1 MKLLMALD
9 GSAGSDAVVREVA
22 SRPWPEGSECC
33 LMTAIDPFFFTKAPL
48 LLKEAK
54 TDTQRTLDGYVEDLK
69 LTRMR
74 LSTEILLENPR
85 RGIPKMASE
94 WKADLIAMGSHG
106 TGAFVRLL
114 MGSTAQAVLRHA
126 GCSVEIVREGQRKSG
141 GMHVLV
147 PTDGSDCAEAALKAV
162 AARPW
167 PEATE
172 IHVIS
177 VPEVPVLAGAYPYY
191 PPEVVLEVAGANDA
205 HAKEAVQKGAAIL
218 WKAGLCVSEE
228 VMEPRESPVRAVLAM
243 ADLWSADLIVLG
255 SHGRRGFDRYVIGSV
270 SESVALHAHCS
281 VEVVR
286 AGRRSRGYGG
296 GGTEL

>member
-9 GSAGSDAVVREVA
+9 GSGGSSAVVREVA

-33 LMTAIDPFFFTKAPL
+33 VMTAIDPFFFTKAPL

-54 TDTQRTLDGYVEDLK
+54 EDSQKTLDGYVEDLK
-69 LTRMR
+69 QTGLH
-74 LSTEILLENPR
+74 LITEILLENPR
-85 RGIPKMASE
+85 HGIPEAASE
-94 WKADLIAMGSHG
+94 WKADLIVMGSHG
-106 TGAFVRLL
+106 TGAFLRLL

-126 GCSVEIVREGQRKSG
+126 GCSVEIVREGSRKNG

-147 PTDGSDCAEAALKAV
+147 PTDGSECAEAALRAV

-167 PEATE
+167 PEGTE
-172 IHVIS
+172 IRVIC

-191 PPEVVLEVAGANDA
+191 PPELVLEVAATNDA
-205 HAKEAVQKGAAIL
+205 HAREAVQKGAGIL
-218 WKAGLCVSEE
+218 RKAGLCVMEE
-228 VMEPRESPVRAVLAM
+228 VLEPRESPVRAVM
-243 ADLWSADLIVLG
+243 GIADLWNADLIVLG
-255 SHGRRGFDRYVIGSV
+255 SHGRRGFDRYVMGSV

-286 AGRRSRGYGG
+286 RAAQ
-296 GGTEL
+296 L

>member
-9 GSAGSDAVVREVA
+9 GSSGSSAVVREVA

-33 LMTAIDPFFFTKAPL
+33 VMTAIDPFFFTKAPL

-54 TDTQRTLDGYVEDLK
+54 EEVQRTLDGYAESLK
-69 LTRMR
+69 PTGMQ

-85 RGIPKMASE
+85 HGIPKAASE
-94 WKADLIAMGSHG
+94 WKADLIVMGSHG
-106 TGAFVRLL
+106 TGAFLRLL

-126 GCSVEIVREGQRKSG
+126 GCSVEIVREGGRKNG

-147 PTDGSDCAEAALKAV
+147 PTDGSDCAEEALRAV

-167 PEATE
+167 PEGTE
-172 IHVIS
+172 IRVIC

-191 PPEVVLEVAGANDA
+191 PPELVLEVAATNDA
-205 HAKEAVQKGAAIL
+205 HAREAVQKGASIL
-218 WKAGLCVSEE
+218 RKAGLCVMEE
-228 VMEPRESPVRAVLAM
+228 VLEPRESPVRAVMGM
-243 ADLWSADLIVLG
+243 ADLWNADLIVLG
-255 SHGRRGFDRYVIGSV
+255 SHGRRGFDRYVMGSV

-281 VEVVR
+281 VQVVR
-286 AGRRSRGYGG
+286 RAAQK
-296 GGTEL
+296 

>member
-9 GSAGSDAVVREVA
+9 GSAGSDAVVREVT
-22 SRPWPEGSECC
+22 SRPWPEDSECC

-54 TDTQRTLDGYVEDLK
+54 EDTQRTLDGYAEDLK
-69 LTRMR
+69 PTRMR
-74 LSTEILLENPR
+74 LSTEILMENPR

-94 WKADLIAMGSHG
+94 WKADLIVMGSHG

-147 PTDGSDCAEAALKAV
+147 PTDGSDCAEAAVKAV
-162 AARPW
+162 AARLW
-167 PEATE
+167 PQGTE

-191 PPEVVLEVAGANDA
+191 PPEVVLEVAAANNA

-218 WKAGLCVSEE
+218 RKAGLCVSEE
-228 VMEPRESPVRAVLAM
+228 VMEPRESPVRAVLAT

-286 AGRRSRGYGG
+286 AAAQK
-296 GGTEL
+296 

>member
-9 GSAGSDAVVREVA
+9 GSTGSDTVVREVA
-22 SRPWPEGSECC
+22 SRPWPAGSECC
-33 LMTAIDPFFFTKAPL
+33 VLTAIDPFFFTKAPL
-48 LLKEAK
+48 PLKEAK
-54 TDTQRTLDGYVEDLK
+54 TDAQRTLDGYAENLK
-69 LTRMR
+69 ATGMR

-85 RGIPKMASE
+85 RGIPKAASE
-94 WKADLIAMGSHG
+94 WKADLIVMGSHG

-126 GCSVEIVREGQRKSG
+126 GCSVEIVREGHRKNG

-147 PTDGSDCAEAALKAV
+147 PTDGSDCAEGALRAV

-167 PEATE
+167 PEGTE
-172 IHVIS
+172 IRVIC

-191 PPEVVLEVAGANDA
+191 PPEVVLEVATTNEA
-205 HAKEAVQKGAAIL
+205 HAKEAVQKGAEIL
-218 WKAGLCVSEE
+218 KKAGLCVSEE
-228 VMEPRESPVRAVLAM
+228 VMEPRESPVRAVLGM
-243 ADLWSADLIVLG
+243 ADLWSADLIVMG

-286 AGRRSRGYGG
+286 AAAHK
-296 GGTEL
+296 

>member
-1 MKLLMALD
+1 MKLLIALD
-9 GSAGSDAVVREVA
+9 ASSGSNAVVREVA

-33 LMTAIDPFFFTKAPL
+33 VMTAVDPFFFSKAPL

-54 TDTQRTLDGYVEDLK
+54 EEAQRILDEYTEDLQP
-69 LTRMR
+69 TGMR

-85 RGIPKMASE
+85 HGIPKAASE
-94 WKADLIAMGSHG
+94 WKADLIVMGSHG
-106 TGAFVRLL
+106 TGAFLRLL

-126 GCSVEIVREGQRKSG
+126 GCSVEIVREGRRKDG

-147 PTDGSDCAEAALKAV
+147 PTDGSACAEGALRAV

-167 PEATE
+167 PEGTE
-172 IHVIS
+172 IRVVC

-191 PPEVVLEVAGANDA
+191 PPEVVLEVATANEE
-205 HAKEAVQKGAAIL
+205 HAREAVQKGAAIL
-218 WKAGLCVSEE
+218 RKTGLCVSEE
-228 VMEPRESPVRAVLAM
+228 IMEPRESPVRAILGM
-243 ADLWSADLIVLG
+243 ADMWNADLIVVG

-286 AGRRSRGYGG
+286 
-296 GGTEL
+296 GTAQK

>member
-9 GSAGSDAVVREVA
+9 GSSGSSAVVREVA

-33 LMTAIDPFFFTKAPL
+33 VMTAIDPFFFTKAPL

-54 TDTQRTLDGYVEDLK
+54 EEAQRTLDGYAETLK
-69 LTRMR
+69 PTGMQ

-85 RGIPKMASE
+85 HGIPKAASE
-94 WKADLIAMGSHG
+94 WKADLIVMGSHG
-106 TGAFVRLL
+106 TGAFLRML

-126 GCSVEIVREGQRKSG
+126 GCSVEIVREGSRKNG

-147 PTDGSDCAEAALKAV
+147 PTDGSDCAEEALRAV

-167 PEATE
+167 PEGTE
-172 IHVIS
+172 IRVIC

-191 PPEVVLEVAGANDA
+191 PPELVLEVAATNDA
-205 HAKEAVQKGAAIL
+205 HARDAVQKGGSIL
-218 WKAGLCVSEE
+218 RKAGLCVMEE
-228 VMEPRESPVRAVLAM
+228 VLEPRESPVRAVMGM
-243 ADLWSADLIVLG
+243 ADLWNADLIVLG
-255 SHGRRGFDRYVIGSV
+255 SHGRRGFDRYVMGSV

-286 AGRRSRGYGG
+286 RVAQK
-296 GGTEL
+296 

>member
-9 GSAGSDAVVREVA
+9 GSTGSDAVVREVA

-33 LMTAIDPFFFTKAPL
+33 LLAAIDPFFFTKAPL

-54 TDTQRTLDGYVEDLK
+54 ADTQRTLDGYAENLK
-69 LTRMR
+69 PTGMR
-74 LSTEILLENPR
+74 LSSEILLENPR
-85 RGIPKMASE
+85 HGIPNAASE
-94 WKADLIAMGSHG
+94 WKADLIVMGSHG

-147 PTDGSDCAEAALKAV
+147 PTDGSDCAEGALRAV

-167 PEATE
+167 PAGTE
-172 IHVIS
+172 IHVIC

-191 PPEVVLEVAGANDA
+191 PPELVLEVAAANDT
-205 HAKEAVQKGAAIL
+205 HAKEAIQRGAGIL
-218 WKAGLCVSEE
+218 KKAGLCVSEE
-228 VMEPRESPVRAVLAM
+228 VTEARESPVRAVLAT
-243 ADLWSADLIVLG
+243 ADMWGADLIVMG
-255 SHGRRGFDRYVIGSV
+255 SHGRRGLDRYVMGSA

-286 AGRRSRGYGG
+286 AAPQK
-296 GGTEL
+296 

>member
-22 SRPWPEGSECC
+22 SRPWPEVSECC
-33 LMTAIDPFFFTKAPL
+33 LLTAIDPFFFTKAPL
-48 LLKEAK
+48 LLKQAK
-54 TDTQRTLDGYVEDLK
+54 ADTQRTLDGYAEDLK
-69 LTRMR
+69 LTGMR

-85 RGIPKMASE
+85 HGIPKSASD
-94 WKADLIAMGSHG
+94 WKADLIVMGSHG
-106 TGAFVRLL
+106 NGAFVRLL

-147 PTDGSDCAEAALKAV
+147 PTDGSDCAEAALNAV

-191 PPEVVLEVAGANDA
+191 PPEVVLEVAAANDA
-205 HAKEAVQKGAAIL
+205 HAKGAVQKGADIL
-218 WKAGLCVSEE
+218 RKAGLCVSEE

-243 ADLWSADLIVLG
+243 ADLWSTDLIVLG

-286 AGRRSRGYGG
+286 AAAPK
-296 GGTEL
+296 

>member
-22 SRPWPEGSECC
+22 SRPWPEDSECC
-33 LMTAIDPFFFTKAPL
+33 LMSAIDPFFFTKAPL

-54 TDTQRTLDGYVEDLK
+54 ADTQRTLDGYAEDLK
-69 LTRMR
+69 STGMR
-74 LSTEILLENPR
+74 LNTEILLENPR
-85 RGIPKMASE
+85 RGIPNMASE
-94 WKADLIAMGSHG
+94 WKADLIVMGSHG
-106 TGAFVRLL
+106 NGAFVRLL

-141 GMHVLV
+141 RMRVLV
-147 PTDGSDCAEAALKAV
+147 PTDGSECAEAALRAV

-167 PEATE
+167 PEGTE
-172 IHVIS
+172 IHVIC

-191 PPEVVLEVAGANDA
+191 PPELVLEVAATNDT
-205 HAKEAVQKGAAIL
+205 HAKEAIQRGVGIL
-218 WKAGLCVSEE
+218 KEAGLCVSEE
-228 VMEPRESPVRAVLAM
+228 VTEPRESPVRAVLAT
-243 ADLWSADLIVLG
+243 ADMWGADLIVLG

-286 AGRRSRGYGG
+286 AAAPK
-296 GGTEL
+296 

>member
-1 MKLLMALD
+1 MRLLMALD
-9 GSAGSDAVVREVA
+9 GSTGSDAVVQEVA

-33 LMTAIDPFFFTKAPL
+33 LMAAIDPFFFTKAPL

-54 TDTQRTLDGYVEDLK
+54 EDTQRTLDGCAEDLK
-69 LTRMR
+69 QTGMR

-85 RGIPKMASE
+85 HGIPKAASE
-94 WKADLIAMGSHG
+94 WKADLIVMGSHG

-147 PTDGSDCAEAALKAV
+147 PTDGSDCAEASLRAV
-162 AARPW
+162 AGRPW
-167 PEATE
+167 PEGTE
-172 IHVIS
+172 IRVIC

-191 PPEVVLEVAGANDA
+191 PPELVLEVAATNDT
-205 HAKEAVQKGAAIL
+205 HAKEAVHKGAAIL
-218 WKAGLCVSEE
+218 RKAGLCVSEE

-243 ADLWSADLIVLG
+243 ADMWSADLIVLG
-255 SHGRRGFDRYVIGSV
+255 SHGRRGFDRYVMGSV

-286 AGRRSRGYGG
+286 GAAQK
-296 GGTEL
+296 

>member
-9 GSAGSDAVVREVA
+9 GSSGSSAVVREVA

-33 LMTAIDPFFFTKAPL
+33 VMTAIDPFFFTKAPL

-54 TDTQRTLDGYVEDLK
+54 EDTQKTLDGYVEDLK
-69 LTRMR
+69 QTGLL
-74 LSTEILLENPR
+74 LSTEILMENPR
-85 RGIPKMASE
+85 HGIPSAASE
-94 WKADLIAMGSHG
+94 WKADLIVMGSHG
-106 TGAFVRLL
+106 TGAFLRLL

-126 GCSVEIVREGQRKSG
+126 GCSVEIVRERGRKDG

-147 PTDGSDCAEAALKAV
+147 PTDGSDCAEAALQAV

-167 PEATE
+167 PEGTE
-172 IHVIS
+172 IRVIC

-191 PPEVVLEVAGANDA
+191 PPELVLEVAATNDA
-205 HAKEAVQKGAAIL
+205 HAKEAVQKGASIL
-218 WKAGLCVSEE
+218 RKAGLCVMEE
-228 VMEPRESPVRAVLAM
+228 VLEPRESPVRAVMGM
-243 ADLWSADLIVLG
+243 ADLWNADLIVLG
-255 SHGRRGFDRYVIGSV
+255 SHGRRGFNRYVMGSV

-286 AGRRSRGYGG
+286 RAAQK
-296 GGTEL
+296 